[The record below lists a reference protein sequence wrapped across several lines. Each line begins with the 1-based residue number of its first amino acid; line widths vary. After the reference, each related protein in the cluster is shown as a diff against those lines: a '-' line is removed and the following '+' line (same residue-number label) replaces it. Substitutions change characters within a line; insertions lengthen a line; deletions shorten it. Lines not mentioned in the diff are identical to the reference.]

1 MCYFPPEEPK
11 IGIQNSKQLSHK
23 EVQVLTDIFSTL
35 LEFPLVYVKWL
46 LILVLSEI
54 LYLDHPLLYHLDLK
68 LTKLLWQARDYDR
81 MGRVLGSQ
89 LWGLGFCLLEICL
102 LEVFISS
109 SINKRGSGQK
119 DSYRTPSWDLL

>member
-1 MCYFPPEEPK
+1 MCHFPPEEPK
-11 IGIQNSKQLSHK
+11 TVIQNSKQLSHK

-68 LTKLLWQARDYDR
+68 L
-81 MGRVLGSQ
+81 
-89 LWGLGFCLLEICL
+89 
-102 LEVFISS
+102 
-109 SINKRGSGQK
+109 N
-119 DSYRTPSWDLL
+119 